1 MEIKTIFISL
11 AAIAFSLTAC
21 SGTSK
26 NIDNQT
32 YGKMSLRTADNNYE
46 QMSERTLNLK
56 NFHGLSVS
64 TWVDVHYTQGST
76 YKVLVKGTSLAFKI
90 NDISV
95 RNGILTV
102 NRSKDSRN
110 ITEGS
115 KITIYVTSPK
125 MDYIENIGSTTF
137 NAEEF
142 NAGNL
147 KIDNS
152 GVLKLYVDGIKS
164 TSTNIENSGSM
175 KGTTS
180 FSGESI
186 KYDNSGVCTLTSNF
200 DFNSFSY
207 DNCGSS
213 KISGKVKARE
223 MTIDNTGVIK
233 DELDIESNTLSMD
246 ISGSSNGTLKFK
258 GHSMDIDCSG
268 VGKMTLDV
276 DCDKITSDTSGS
288 LSLKLTGRADNTEF
302 NGSGVSKIDTSGL
315 NNF

>member
-76 YKVLVKGTSLAFKI
+76 YKVLAKGTPLAFEI
-90 NDISV
+90 NEISV
-95 RNGILTV
+95 NNGILTV
-102 NRSKDSRN
+102 DQNRKKRN
-110 ITEGS
+110 QDVGV
-115 KITIYVTSPK
+115 KMTIYVTSPK

-186 KYDNSGVCTLTSNF
+186 KYDNSGVCTLTANF

-223 MTIDNTGVIK
+223 TTIDNTGVIK

>member
-64 TWVDVHYTQGST
+64 TWVDVDYTQGST

-142 NAGNL
+142 NADNL

-186 KYDNSGVCTLTSNF
+186 KYDNSGVCTLTANF